1 MLSELVATITSLYP
15 VVDQGQVRDTD
26 NEMSWQGKEGEYK
39 VESKA
44 GCLGQVQIY
53 FSLGKTELG
62 TKNQIRQVAGDN
74 GASPRPR
81 LIKP

>member
-1 MLSELVATITSLYP
+1 MSELVATITSLYP

-62 TKNQIRQVAGDN
+62 TNTHCKLVPSLHVTNKVKL
-74 GASPRPR
+74 